1 MRFGP
6 TSLQVSS
13 VLAKG
18 LKRPKLRTDLRISE
32 QTVAGEI
39 SYVVKNRETN
49 SYNRYGATEYQLLS
63 LCDGTHT
70 AAEIAQVMSE
80 KDPDLTTNEAD
91 VLDFLDSVDAT
102 MWERSIGEK
111 NLAVLERIRD
121 ERKGRIEQSSVLYI
135 SFKAWDPDK
144 TLGKMDR
151 YLGWMF
157 TKGFVIFSLFI
168 FVVAVYLLA
177 GDWTRVQQD
186 TEALY
191 DFAGKSAY
199 DIWIFWILL
208 LGLGAIHE
216 FGHGLTCKHYGGDVH
231 QMGFLLIY
239 FTPAF
244 FTDTTDILLFQTGAP
259 RQWVIFAGIWIELVI
274 CGLAALVWHFTA
286 PGSLTNDFFYKMML
300 LSGIQGAL
308 LNLNPLVKADGYYA
322 LSQFLNM
329 DNLREDSFGYLRAW
343 VQKYIFRHDIDLPS
357 SSKRQ
362 RRVFFLFGISAIIY
376 SMSLLIIM
384 LLFVKNILVSQM
396 GDEWGYLATLG
407 VVYFF
412 ARTSLRKALPVA
424 RAWMRDKKEK
434 YMAWKVTRAQQV
446 GALGLVLLFL
456 LPPFSSKVSTDLV
469 LEPGKDV
476 RVRAAVDGRIQRVF
490 VREGDEVKAGQMLAI
505 LENPDIIADAQSLTQ
520 RLALASSN
528 LRNNQDRSD
537 FSQAAQVVRD
547 RGRLE
552 QELSV
557 AQKRVQNLEIRAPM
571 DGVIVTSNVDQEAGE
586 YLSAGDE
593 FARVVDRSTMKA
605 RILVQDRELPDV
617 QPGAPAKVKVL
628 PFPYRTYSG
637 HVDKIL
643 PAAALDHPVAQ
654 TERLTRLGQELA
666 NFVAVEMEIPNPDGS
681 LREGMTGKAKISGPR
696 HSLAWQTGQATWR
709 WVRSQFW

>member
-1 MRFGP
+1 MILRVKAPTTSGSFGY
-6 TSLQVSS
+6 SS
-13 VLAKG
+13 
-18 LKRPKLRTDLRISE
+18 
-32 QTVAGEI
+32 
-39 SYVVKNRETN
+39 
-49 SYNRYGATEYQLLS
+49 
-63 LCDGTHT
+63 
-70 AAEIAQVMSE
+70 
-80 KDPDLTTNEAD
+80 
-91 VLDFLDSVDAT
+91 
-102 MWERSIGEK
+102 
-111 NLAVLERIRD
+111 
-121 ERKGRIEQSSVLYI
+121 
-135 SFKAWDPDK
+135 WD
-144 TLGKMDR
+144 
-151 YLGWMF
+151 
-157 TKGFVIFSLFI
+157 
-168 FVVAVYLLA
+168 
-177 GDWTRVQQD
+177 
-186 TEALY
+186 
-191 DFAGKSAY
+191 
-199 DIWIFWILL
+199 
-208 LGLGAIHE
+208 LGAIHE

-244 FTDTTDILLFQTGAP
+244 FTDTTDILLFKTGAP

-308 LNLNPLVKADGYYA
+308 LNLNPLIKADGYYA
-322 LSQFLNM
+322 LSQFLNI

-343 VQKYIFRHDIDLPS
+343 VQKYIFRHDIDLPP

-376 SMSLLIIM
+376 STSLLIIM
-384 LLFVKNILVSQM
+384 LLFIKNVLVSQM

-407 VVYFF
+407 VIYFF

-490 VREGDEVKAGQMLAI
+490 VREGDEVKAGQILAI
-505 LENPDIIADAQSLTQ
+505 LENPDISADAQSLTQ

-571 DGVIVTSNVDQEAGE
+571 DGVVITSNVDQEAGE

-654 TERLTRLGQELA
+654 TEKLTRLGQELA

>member
-1 MRFGP
+1 
-6 TSLQVSS
+6 
-13 VLAKG
+13 
-18 LKRPKLRTDLRISE
+18 
-32 QTVAGEI
+32 
-39 SYVVKNRETN
+39 
-49 SYNRYGATEYQLLS
+49 
-63 LCDGTHT
+63 
-70 AAEIAQVMSE
+70 
-80 KDPDLTTNEAD
+80 
-91 VLDFLDSVDAT
+91 
-102 MWERSIGEK
+102 
-111 NLAVLERIRD
+111 
-121 ERKGRIEQSSVLYI
+121 
-135 SFKAWDPDK
+135 
-144 TLGKMDR
+144 
-151 YLGWMF
+151 
-157 TKGFVIFSLFI
+157 
-168 FVVAVYLLA
+168 
-177 GDWTRVQQD
+177 
-186 TEALY
+186 
-191 DFAGKSAY
+191 
-199 DIWIFWILL
+199 
-208 LGLGAIHE
+208 
-216 FGHGLTCKHYGGDVH
+216 
-231 QMGFLLIY
+231 
-239 FTPAF
+239 
-244 FTDTTDILLFQTGAP
+244 
-259 RQWVIFAGIWIELVI
+259 
-274 CGLAALVWHFTA
+274 
-286 PGSLTNDFFYKMML
+286 MML

>member
-63 LCDGTHT
+63 LCDGTRT
-70 AAEIAQVMSE
+70 AAEIAQAMSE
-80 KDPDLTTNEAD
+80 KDPDLKTSEAD
-91 VLDFLDSVDAT
+91 VLDFLDSVEAT
-102 MWERSIGEK
+102 MWERSVGEK

-121 ERKGRIEQSSVLYI
+121 ERKGRIDQSSMLYI

-144 TLGKMDR
+144 TLAKMDK
-151 YLGWMF
+151 YLSWMY
-157 TKGFVIFSLFI
+157 TKGFVIFSLFV
-168 FVVAVYLLA
+168 FVVAIYLLA

-191 DFAGKSAY
+191 NFADKSAY
-199 DIWIFWILL
+199 DIWIFWIIM
-208 LGLGAIHE
+208 LGLGGIHE
-216 FGHGLTCKHYGGDVH
+216 FGHGLTCKHYGGEVH

-244 FTDTTDILLFQTGAP
+244 FTDTTDILLFKTGAP

-300 LSGIQGAL
+300 LSGIQGAV
-308 LNLNPLVKADGYYA
+308 LNLNPLIKADGYYA
-322 LSQFLNM
+322 LSQFLKI
-329 DNLREDSFGYLRAW
+329 DNLREESFGYLRAW
-343 VQKYIFRHDIDLPS
+343 VQKYIFRHDIDLPP

-362 RRVFFLFGISAIIY
+362 RRVFFLFGISAVIY
-376 SMSLLIIM
+376 SGSLLIIM
-384 LLFVKNILVSQM
+384 FLFFKNVLVSKM

-407 VVYFF
+407 LIYFF

-424 RAWMRDKKEK
+424 RAWIRDKKEK
-434 YMAWKVTRAQQV
+434 YMAWKMTRAQQV
-446 GALGLVLLFL
+446 GALGVVLLFL
-456 LPPFSSKVSTDLV
+456 LPPLSSKVTTDLV
-469 LEPGKDV
+469 LEPGKDA
-476 RVRAAVDGRIQRVF
+476 RVRAAVDGRIQKVF
-490 VREGDEVKAGQMLAI
+490 VREGDEVKAGQVLGV
-505 LENPDIIADAQSLTQ
+505 LENPDINADVQSLTQ
-520 RLALASSN
+520 QLALSSSN

-547 RGRLE
+547 RGRL
-552 QELSV
+552 QRKLSV
-557 AQKRVQNLEIRAPM
+557 AQKRAQELEIRAPI
-571 DGVIVTSNVDQEAGE
+571 DGVVTTSNVDQEAGK

-593 FARVVDRSTMKA
+593 FARLVDRSTMKA

-654 TERLTRLGQELA
+654 TEKLERLGQELA

-696 HSLAWQTGQATWR
+696 HSLAWQAAQATWR

>member
-1 MRFGP
+1 
-6 TSLQVSS
+6 
-13 VLAKG
+13 
-18 LKRPKLRTDLRISE
+18 
-32 QTVAGEI
+32 
-39 SYVVKNRETN
+39 
-49 SYNRYGATEYQLLS
+49 
-63 LCDGTHT
+63 
-70 AAEIAQVMSE
+70 
-80 KDPDLTTNEAD
+80 
-91 VLDFLDSVDAT
+91 
-102 MWERSIGEK
+102 
-111 NLAVLERIRD
+111 
-121 ERKGRIEQSSVLYI
+121 
-135 SFKAWDPDK
+135 
-144 TLGKMDR
+144 
-151 YLGWMF
+151 
-157 TKGFVIFSLFI
+157 
-168 FVVAVYLLA
+168 
-177 GDWTRVQQD
+177 
-186 TEALY
+186 
-191 DFAGKSAY
+191 
-199 DIWIFWILL
+199 
-208 LGLGAIHE
+208 
-216 FGHGLTCKHYGGDVH
+216 
-231 QMGFLLIY
+231 
-239 FTPAF
+239 
-244 FTDTTDILLFQTGAP
+244 
-259 RQWVIFAGIWIELVI
+259 
-274 CGLAALVWHFTA
+274 
-286 PGSLTNDFFYKMML
+286 
-300 LSGIQGAL
+300 
-308 LNLNPLVKADGYYA
+308 
-322 LSQFLNM
+322 
-329 DNLREDSFGYLRAW
+329 
-343 VQKYIFRHDIDLPS
+343 
-357 SSKRQ
+357 
-362 RRVFFLFGISAIIY
+362 
-376 SMSLLIIM
+376 MSLLIIM